1 MTPRRTHEDARLTGE
16 EITVIRQALAT
27 CSNLLAWARAHAG
40 PDFRAALTDFANFFR
55 PHRSKFSWPHQ
66 DRLRRSSGPTRPGS
80 WQQREGLDQ
89 ASCKMLWPQWS
100 GAERSW
106 SWPGWVRATWRSGA
120 KNTSQTQALTQ
131 ASQAAGHSR
140 SPGGLHD
147 DVNLAIDYLDYAP
160 LARSTR

>member
-40 PDFRAALTDFANFFR
+40 PDFRAALT
-55 PHRSKFSWPHQ
+55 
-66 DRLRRSSGPTRPGS
+66 
-80 WQQREGLDQ
+80 
-89 ASCKMLWPQWS
+89 
-100 GAERSW
+100 
-106 SWPGWVRATWRSGA
+106 
-120 KNTSQTQALTQ
+120 Q